1 MNDKSK
7 SDGILEQEVD
17 EERLV
22 QVAKLAELGL
32 STAAVIH
39 EARQPLS
46 ALRLA
51 LQLMRDKSGQGEEID
66 ELIESAMRQ
75 TGRLEQLVEHTRDF
89 LWSGEDPERLDLE
102 PVIASVASLMKWQLE
117 RYEIEMD
124 IVAPRGRWRVW
135 ANRADV
141 EQVLFNLMHNSKD
154 AIRSNGGGKIVV
166 ELRADGD
173 NEIDLIVGDDG
184 PGMPPEVRQRAFDP
198 FFTTKPMGR
207 GTGLGLYIARRLA
220 ERGGGRLK
228 ALDEIERSEVGRGEL
243 STAFRVRWPAA
254 GEGG

>member
-1 MNDKSK
+1 MSEKSK

-66 ELIESAMRQ
+66 GLVESAMRQ
-75 TGRLEQLVEHTRDF
+75 TGRLEELIEHTRDF
-89 LWSGEDPERLDLE
+89 LWSGEGSERIDLE
-102 PVIASVASLMKWQLE
+102 PLIASVVSLMKWQLE
-117 RYEIEMD
+117 RHAIEMEV
-124 IVAPRGRWRVW
+124 IIPRGRWRVW

-141 EQVLFNLMHNSKD
+141 EQVVFNLMHNSKD
-154 AIRSNGGGKIVV
+154 AIRADGGGKILV
-166 ELRADGD
+166 ELRADGEND
-173 NEIDLIVGDDG
+173 VDLIVGDDG
-184 PGMPPEVRQRAFDP
+184 PGMPPEVRQHAFDP

-207 GTGLGLYIARRLA
+207 GTGLGLYIARRLT
-220 ERGGGRLK
+220 ERGGGQLK
-228 ALDEIERSEVGRGEL
+228 ALDEIERREMGRGEL

-254 GEGG
+254 GEGD